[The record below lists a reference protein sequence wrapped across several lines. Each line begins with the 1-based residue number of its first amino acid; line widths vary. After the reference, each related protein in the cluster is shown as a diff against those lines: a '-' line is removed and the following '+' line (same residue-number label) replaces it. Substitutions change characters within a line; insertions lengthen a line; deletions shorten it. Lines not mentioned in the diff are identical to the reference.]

1 MGLIRKEMLIIRD
14 WNRKSNSSAA
24 DESFGEVAG
33 KPWTFW
39 KVLRK
44 HPLEGPPE
52 GRFIRSPVVI
62 VRQSKQ
68 VYTSHQDSQHFIYFK
83 ASSIATV
90 NITIISPLFQV
101 FSIFEAYQEYQHSL
115 LFQVNCASIVATP

>member
-90 NITIISPLFQV
+90 NITQLFRHC
-101 FSIFEAYQEYQHSL
+101 FKFLASL
-115 LFQVNCASIVATP
+115 KHTKSTNILYCFR